1 MYMRIYIFFVFW
13 VLYAFTFQYLEL
25 KIFVIL
31 DTFWTKKI
39 EFDLYA
45 GRLIREY
52 IRYLLKVLNFPPNMT
67 LYF

>member
-1 MYMRIYIFFVFW
+1 MYMQINIFFVFW
-13 VLYAFTFQYLEL
+13 ELNAFTFQYLEL

-31 DTFWTKKI
+31 DTFWTLKN

-52 IRYLLKVLNFPPNMT
+52 IR
-67 LYF
+67 